1 MCKYCE
7 PKTTFFVNAE
17 DIDNVDDETLKLLG
31 DSSSKQFFKASFPII
46 CEFPKDN
53 PIEEMFRGV
62 WISGN
67 ILFAE
72 TSNREYGHQSTYINF
87 CPMCGRSLAPVR
99 KGKAK

>member
-7 PKTTFFVNAE
+7 PKTKFFVKAK
-17 DIDNVDDETLKLLG
+17 DINKVDDETLKLLG
-31 DSSSKQFFKASFPII
+31 DSSSKQFFKACFPII
-46 CEFPKDN
+46 CEFPNDN

-72 TSNREYGHQSTYINF
+72 TSDREYGHQSTRIYF
-87 CPMCGRSLAPVR
+87 CPMCGRSLDPVR